1 MLEKNIREIPLTDL
15 LARYAAYPVNGEKV
29 DTLVANEIRKNNR
42 KIIVL
47 DDDPTGVQTVHG
59 ISVYTG
65 WTRESIAAGFDE
77 TAPLFFILTNSRG
90 MTAVETAKV
99 HADIGAAV
107 ARIAREKGRD
117 FIIISRSDSTLRGHY
132 PLETSTLK
140 QTLEAESGAG
150 FDGEIICPFFIE
162 GGRYTAGNIHYV
174 LAGDILIPA
183 AQTEFAKDKIFGYHH
198 SNLTEWVEEKTGG
211 DFPAKSVISISIE
224 DLRQG
229 GVERAAAILMG
240 VQGFGKVILNALD
253 YTDIKIFCTALFRV
267 LDRGKRFIFR
277 SAAAVPKVLGGVSTR
292 PLLSRNE
299 LIDSGNK
306 RGGLVVIGS
315 HVKKTTRQLEALLE
329 KKHIVPIEF
338 NTHLV
343 LDDDQ
348 FNGEIQRVQRLCNE
362 ALEAGKTTVIFTAR
376 NRFDLNTGN
385 KEDELRVAVK
395 IAGAVTSFVSN
406 LIGKPRFIIAK
417 GGITSSEIGTSA
429 LRVKK
434 ALVLGQV
441 LPGIPVWLTGP
452 ESRFPN
458 TPYIIF
464 PGNVGDENS
473 LKTIVDMLE

>member
-1 MLEKNIREIPLTDL
+1 MQETEILLPDM
-15 LARYAAYPVNGEKV
+15 LARYAAYPVNAEKT
-29 DTLVANEIRKNNR
+29 DTLIADEIKKNKR

-65 WTRESIAAGFDE
+65 WTGESIAAGFDE

-90 MTAVETAKV
+90 MTATETAKV
-99 HADIGAAV
+99 HADIGTAV
-107 ARIAREKGRD
+107 AHVAREKKRD
-117 FIIISRSDSTLRGHY
+117 FILISRSDSTLRGHY
-132 PLETSTLK
+132 PLETSILK
-140 QTLEAESGAG
+140 RIIEAESGTA

-183 AQTEFAKDKIFGYHH
+183 ARTEFAKDKTFGYHH
-198 SNLTEWVEEKTGG
+198 SDLTEWVEEKTGG
-211 DFPAKSVISISIE
+211 SFPAKSVTPISIE
-224 DLRQG
+224 DLRRG
-229 GVERAAAILMG
+229 GVDRAAAILMD
-240 VQGFGKVILNALD
+240 VHGFGKVILNALD

-277 SAAAVPKVLGGVSTR
+277 SAAAIPRVLGGVSGR
-292 PLLSRNE
+292 SLLSRNE
-299 LIDSGNK
+299 LIDSDNK

-315 HVKKTTRQLEALLE
+315 HVKKTTRQLEVLLE
-329 KKHIVPIEF
+329 KKNAVSIEF

-343 LDDDQ
+343 LDDDR
-348 FNGEIQRVQRLCNE
+348 FNGEIRRVQELCNE
-362 ALEAGKTTVIFTAR
+362 ALDAGKTTVIFTAR

-406 LIGKPRFIIAK
+406 LSGKPRFIIAK
-417 GGITSSEIGTSA
+417 GGITSSEIGTNA
-429 LRVKK
+429 LKVKK